1 MAVCNSLRV
10 LKLLKSWCC
19 LILKLVLPACSIVLG
34 SHELFLNSALAL
46 LFFFKTIL
54 ELGNVSLQLLETGLC
69 VQLGL
74 RREKER
80 GKRGE
85 WRKERMEGGR
95 EEGRERGVFSGS
107 SFMKMLNDTNVID
120 VQCTL
125 TLLSLCSSER
135 ISSSWPSSVLLDF
148 DKEPTLLSAS
158 PSC

>member
-1 MAVCNSLRV
+1 MRPTWPEEG
-10 LKLLKSWCC
+10 KGK
-19 LILKLVLPACSIVLG
+19 
-34 SHELFLNSALAL
+34 
-46 LFFFKTIL
+46 
-54 ELGNVSLQLLETGLC
+54 
-69 VQLGL
+69 
-74 RREKER
+74 REER
-80 GKRGE
+80 GMEEGKNGGR
-85 WRKERMEGGR
+85 EGGR